1 MISYMNNNLLTILL
15 LISFFIVRILMKI
28 MIDKDLDNFF
38 IENTNYDNVSREI
51 IENGISISF
60 AFLIISIIHK
70 YLLRNFKINS
80 NPYKEFISIVI
91 GTIIT
96 IILYK
101 LYKYITNKELI
112 LLTRI
117 DRDKNKDNIVD

>member
-1 MISYMNNNLLTILL
+1 
-15 LISFFIVRILMKI
+15 MKI

-60 AFLIISIIHK
+60 SFLIISIIHK